1 MIYCANPLQQ
11 YKSYKHEIDEAIDK
25 VLSSNQ
31 YILGPEVSLLEDEF
45 AKFIGVS
52 NAIAVANG
60 TDALEIAI
68 RSLGIKFGDEIITVS
83 HTAVATV
90 SAIESAGAIP
100 VLVDIEPNFYTLNHS
115 QLKDMLTK
123 KTKAVIVVHLYG
135 QSADLKE
142 ISLFCKKNKL
152 FLIEDVSQA
161 HGAKLNNKRLGSIG
175 DIACFSCYPTK
186 NLGAI
191 GDGGLITTNNQALA
205 RKVKAIREYGWKKR
219 YISNIVGRNSRL
231 DEIQAAILRV
241 KLKYLDLDNQ
251 KRREI
256 ANLYSSKL
264 CDLKLKIPLIRENT
278 EPVFHLFVIEVK
290 NRSSVIKALNKK
302 GIFPSIHY
310 PVPIHLQGAYKN
322 RIKTHKYM
330 NITESVAKKVLSLPI
345 YPELNLNDLKT
356 VISTLR
362 ECIEKNNYEIY

>member
-1 MIYCANPLQQ
+1 MEPIMKLTHDYNL
-11 YKSYKHEIDEAIDK
+11 K
-25 VLSSNQ
+25 V
-31 YILGPEVSLLEDEF
+31 
-45 AKFIGVS
+45 
-52 NAIAVANG
+52 
-60 TDALEIAI
+60 
-68 RSLGIKFGDEIITVS
+68 
-83 HTAVATV
+83 
-90 SAIESAGAIP
+90 
-100 VLVDIEPNFYTLNHS
+100 
-115 QLKDMLTK
+115 
-123 KTKAVIVVHLYG
+123 
-135 QSADLKE
+135 
-142 ISLFCKKNKL
+142 
-152 FLIEDVSQA
+152 IEDTAQA
-161 HGAKLNNKRLGSIG
+161 IGAEYRYSNGETRKAGCIG
-175 DIACFSCYPTK
+175 DIGTTSFFPSK
-186 NLGAI
+186 NLGCY
-191 GDGGLITTNNQALA
+191 GDGGAVFSNNIELA
-205 RKVKAIREYGWKKR
+205 EKMRMVANHGQSVQYVHDIIG
-219 YISNIVGRNSRL
+219 INSRL

-256 ANLYSSKL
+256 ANLYSCKL

-356 VISTLR
+356 VILTLK
-362 ECIEKNNYEIY
+362 ECIEKK